1 MVLPSQLPLAVL
13 SCAAV
18 ALAAIVKN
26 TTAPL
31 RRRRKLLTET
41 KVIGLR
47 LCKNQPDQLG
57 VSNLDSNH
65 PMHFEDAVPANR
77 QSLEQSALRSSSP
90 MVWAID
96 AVSTWPG
103 GA

>member
-1 MVLPSQLPLAVL
+1 MVLPSQLTLAVL

-18 ALAAIVKN
+18 ACAAIVKN

-31 RRRRKLLTET
+31 RRRRKLQTET

-57 VSNLDSNH
+57 VSSLDSNH
-65 PMHFEDAVPANR
+65 PMRFEDAVPTNR
-77 QSLEQSALRSSSP
+77 QSLEIICPSVKQPDGLTY
-90 MVWAID
+90 
-96 AVSTWPG
+96 AVSTWQG